1 MNPFYS
7 FEMIMRRIVEILSA
21 KIFDITLNLKFDITI
36 GLYLSIVFEVFSLGM
51 RIMVF
56 ALKFVWVNLLWRI
69 LWLHAQHP
77 NG

>member
-7 FEMIMRRIVEILSA
+7 FKMIMRRIVEILSA
-21 KIFDITLNLKFDITI
+21 KIFDITLNLKFGITI
-36 GLYLSIVFEVFSLGM
+36 GLYWSIGFEVFSLGM

-69 LWLHAQHP
+69 LWFHAQHP